1 MAFTQA
7 QLDELDTALASGE
20 LTVKIGE
27 KLVTYRTVDELMR
40 ARSFIA
46 QQIAN
51 AGGTV
56 ASSADCITVSFI
68 RE

>member
-7 QLDELDTALASGE
+7 HLDALDAAIASGE
-20 LTVKIGE
+20 LEVKIGE
-27 KLVTYRTVDELMR
+27 KQVKYRNVAELMQ

-56 ASSADCITVSFI
+56 ASSADCIAVSFG

>member
-7 QLDELDTALASGE
+7 QLDALDTAIASGE

-27 KLVTYRTVDELMR
+27 KLVTYRNVAELMQ
-40 ARSFIA
+40 ARSFIS

-56 ASSADCITVSFI
+56 ASSADCIAVSFS